1 MALELDPRIGDEL
14 KAKYKAMR
22 EKGDLLSREQLARY
36 YSAFRTRFGPDR
48 LKALDGEELLEVMH
62 NLGDRDSLVYWLEFK
77 NDDEFP
83 SPQFGSIAGGSAYK
97 FGLFRKK
104 GADKWISG
112 SPRNEQELTLEQA
125 IEKARQHREQLLR
138 GVELLENLPA
148 DGTDEDYER
157 LQLGMNRVA
166 PDVSGMA
173 WGHKYFYLLSPGKLD
188 NFHNPDYQ
196 RTLLMKLLQLPPE
209 GEGRYVAAGRFVSI
223 ARLLGIPMNNLTA
236 LLNVLYGM
244 TSNSYWRP
252 GIQLQR
258 EMQEGLITL
267 LVRAALL

>member
-1 MALELDPRIGDEL
+1 MITLQADLDQRIAQEL
-14 KAKYKAMR
+14 KELYKKLND
-22 EKGDLLSREQLARY
+22 EGKLLSDEQLAQY
-36 YSAFRTRFGPDR
+36 YSTFRSTFGPDR
-48 LKALDGEELLEVMH
+48 LKNLDGEALLETMH
-62 NLGDRDSLVYWLEFK
+62 SHGNKDSLVYWLEFK

-173 WGHKYFYLLSPGKLD
+173 W
-188 NFHNPDYQ
+188 
-196 RTLLMKLLQLPPE
+196 
-209 GEGRYVAAGRFVSI
+209 
-223 ARLLGIPMNNLTA
+223 
-236 LLNVLYGM
+236 
-244 TSNSYWRP
+244 
-252 GIQLQR
+252 
-258 EMQEGLITL
+258 
-267 LVRAALL
+267 